1 MWSDSGEQLA
11 RLPGQCVIVAP
22 VDLFLMSNGSQ
33 RIWLDNLYVRYAS
46 GGNGRGR
53 RAAAALQARLLSS
66 GNRKR
71 CGHTLA
77 SACAE
82 RAPVATG
89 GALCHTCESRSERG
103 SSHSHNRPVLSWR
116 CHACSAARRV
126 VCGALTPRPLQA
138 GGSRT
143 AASHWRGAARGGARP
158 WGRRGGG
165 ARRNSS
171 VRARNRRRGCR
182 QRVDDAHHHAWRGRR
197 HARRPP

>member
-71 CGHTLA
+71 CGH
-77 SACAE
+77 
-82 RAPVATG
+82 
-89 GALCHTCESRSERG
+89 
-103 SSHSHNRPVLSWR
+103 N
-116 CHACSAARRV
+116 
-126 VCGALTPRPLQA
+126 
-138 GGSRT
+138 
-143 AASHWRGAARGGARP
+143 ARP
-158 WGRRGGG
+158 WGRLAWGGWRLRVTG
-165 ARRNSS
+165 RVCAGGRAARWS
-171 VRARNRRRGCR
+171 VRGALCLVLCLCRVALVYGLLCCSGWLPLCLGSVAAVFCAFPCFYLALLRLCARLSL
-182 QRVDDAHHHAWRGRR
+182 V
-197 HARRPP
+197 